1 MQLSLRLGLR
11 IVTIGTIIISIVL
24 MVSLFTT
31 TPDSLGPFGITLW
44 FVGLLMAFGGISTLV
59 LYYLKRSL
67 SHQDK
72 QLAFTSSLRQGV
84 LLSTLI
90 CGMFALASL
99 HQLDIKDIVLISSLV
114 VLIEFYLRRL

>member
-1 MQLSLRLGLR
+1 
-11 IVTIGTIIISIVL
+11 

-44 FVGLLMAFGGISTLV
+44 FVGLLAAFGGISTLV

-72 QLAFTSSLRQGV
+72 QLVFTSSLRQGV
-84 LLSTLI
+84 LLSILI

-114 VLIEFYLRRL
+114 ILIEFYLRRL